1 MILKKVAKMLATFFS
16 WFTSLYPSKFDVTD
30 IVSTDWLKFRRK
42 YIVFRRNSTDY
53 CKRYQLRPSVLIISS
68 NFIALSKSPNSRS
81 CIWRKSIVPFS
92 YHFIFCVLAKNK
104 MKRKRHLLDN
114 QINVNLLTKI
124 YFSVIFLLAIKLK
137 SICNLHEHL
146 SSLFWFRP

>member
-1 MILKKVAKMLATFFS
+1 
-16 WFTSLYPSKFDVTD
+16 
-30 IVSTDWLKFRRK
+30 
-42 YIVFRRNSTDY
+42 
-53 CKRYQLRPSVLIISS
+53 
-68 NFIALSKSPNSRS
+68 
-81 CIWRKSIVPFS
+81 
-92 YHFIFCVLAKNK
+92 

-146 SSLFWFRP
+146 SSLFWFVATEGVSVVSLMFLSYLRQVYEVYTKKGHQHFGDLFLVSFIFSLFSEFLFEPLVECHVGPDFLLVLRLGKCQYIAR

>member
-1 MILKKVAKMLATFFS
+1 
-16 WFTSLYPSKFDVTD
+16 
-30 IVSTDWLKFRRK
+30 
-42 YIVFRRNSTDY
+42 
-53 CKRYQLRPSVLIISS
+53 
-68 NFIALSKSPNSRS
+68 
-81 CIWRKSIVPFS
+81 
-92 YHFIFCVLAKNK
+92 

-146 SSLFWFRP
+146 SSLFWFVATEGVSVVTVDVSVVSLMFLSCLRQVYEVYILKKVTSILATFFLVSFVFSLLSEFLFEPLVECHVGTDFLLVLRLGKCQYVAR

>member
-1 MILKKVAKMLATFFS
+1 
-16 WFTSLYPSKFDVTD
+16 
-30 IVSTDWLKFRRK
+30 
-42 YIVFRRNSTDY
+42 
-53 CKRYQLRPSVLIISS
+53 
-68 NFIALSKSPNSRS
+68 
-81 CIWRKSIVPFS
+81 
-92 YHFIFCVLAKNK
+92 

-146 SSLFWFRP
+146 PSLFWFVATEGVSVVTVVVSVVTVVVSVVSLMFLSCLRQVYEVYILKKVAKMLATFF

>member
-1 MILKKVAKMLATFFS
+1 
-16 WFTSLYPSKFDVTD
+16 
-30 IVSTDWLKFRRK
+30 
-42 YIVFRRNSTDY
+42 
-53 CKRYQLRPSVLIISS
+53 
-68 NFIALSKSPNSRS
+68 
-81 CIWRKSIVPFS
+81 
-92 YHFIFCVLAKNK
+92 

-146 SSLFWFRP
+146 SSLFWFVATEGVSVVTVDVSVVSLMFLSCLRQVYEVYILKKVTSILATFFLVSFVFSLFSEFLCEPLVECHVGTDFLLVLRLGKCQYVAR

>member
-1 MILKKVAKMLATFFS
+1 M
-16 WFTSLYPSKFDVTD
+16 
-30 IVSTDWLKFRRK
+30 
-42 YIVFRRNSTDY
+42 
-53 CKRYQLRPSVLIISS
+53 
-68 NFIALSKSPNSRS
+68 
-81 CIWRKSIVPFS
+81 PFS

-137 SICNLHEHL
+137 SISNLHEHL
-146 SSLFWFRP
+146 SSLFWFVATEGVSVVSLMFLSCLRQVYEVYVLKKVASILATFFSILCFLFVFSLFSEFLCEPLVECHVGTDFLLVLRLGKCQYVAR

>member
-1 MILKKVAKMLATFFS
+1 
-16 WFTSLYPSKFDVTD
+16 
-30 IVSTDWLKFRRK
+30 
-42 YIVFRRNSTDY
+42 
-53 CKRYQLRPSVLIISS
+53 
-68 NFIALSKSPNSRS
+68 
-81 CIWRKSIVPFS
+81 
-92 YHFIFCVLAKNK
+92 

-146 SSLFWFRP
+146 SSLFWFVATEEVFVVTEEVFVVVSVVSLMFLSCLRQVYEVYVLKKVASILATFFSILCFLFVFSLFSEFLFEPLVECHVGTDFLLVLRLGKCQYIAR

>member
-1 MILKKVAKMLATFFS
+1 
-16 WFTSLYPSKFDVTD
+16 
-30 IVSTDWLKFRRK
+30 
-42 YIVFRRNSTDY
+42 
-53 CKRYQLRPSVLIISS
+53 
-68 NFIALSKSPNSRS
+68 
-81 CIWRKSIVPFS
+81 
-92 YHFIFCVLAKNK
+92 

-146 SSLFWFRP
+146 SSLFWFVATEEVFVVTEEVFVVTEEVFVVVSVVTVVVSVVSLMFLSCLRQVYEVYVLKKVASILATFFSILCFLFIF

>member
-1 MILKKVAKMLATFFS
+1 
-16 WFTSLYPSKFDVTD
+16 
-30 IVSTDWLKFRRK
+30 
-42 YIVFRRNSTDY
+42 
-53 CKRYQLRPSVLIISS
+53 
-68 NFIALSKSPNSRS
+68 
-81 CIWRKSIVPFS
+81 
-92 YHFIFCVLAKNK
+92 

-146 SSLFWFRP
+146 SSLFWFVATEGVSVVSLMFLSYLRQVYEVYVLKKVTSILATFF

>member
-1 MILKKVAKMLATFFS
+1 M
-16 WFTSLYPSKFDVTD
+16 
-30 IVSTDWLKFRRK
+30 
-42 YIVFRRNSTDY
+42 
-53 CKRYQLRPSVLIISS
+53 
-68 NFIALSKSPNSRS
+68 
-81 CIWRKSIVPFS
+81 PFS

-137 SICNLHEHL
+137 SISNLHEHL
-146 SSLFWFRP
+146 SSLFWFVATEGVSVVTEGVFVVVSVVSLMFLSCLRQVYEVYILKKVTKMLATFF

>member
-1 MILKKVAKMLATFFS
+1 
-16 WFTSLYPSKFDVTD
+16 
-30 IVSTDWLKFRRK
+30 
-42 YIVFRRNSTDY
+42 
-53 CKRYQLRPSVLIISS
+53 
-68 NFIALSKSPNSRS
+68 
-81 CIWRKSIVPFS
+81 
-92 YHFIFCVLAKNK
+92 

-146 SSLFWFRP
+146 SSLFWFVATEGVSVVTEGVSVVVSVVIVVVSVVSLMFLSCLRQVYEVYVLKKVTSILATFFSILCFLFIF

>member
-1 MILKKVAKMLATFFS
+1 M
-16 WFTSLYPSKFDVTD
+16 
-30 IVSTDWLKFRRK
+30 
-42 YIVFRRNSTDY
+42 
-53 CKRYQLRPSVLIISS
+53 
-68 NFIALSKSPNSRS
+68 
-81 CIWRKSIVPFS
+81 PFS

-146 SSLFWFRP
+146 SSLFWFVATEEVFVVTEEVFVVVSVVTVVVSVVSLMFLSCLRQVYEVYTNKGRQNAGDLF

>member
-1 MILKKVAKMLATFFS
+1 M
-16 WFTSLYPSKFDVTD
+16 
-30 IVSTDWLKFRRK
+30 
-42 YIVFRRNSTDY
+42 
-53 CKRYQLRPSVLIISS
+53 
-68 NFIALSKSPNSRS
+68 
-81 CIWRKSIVPFS
+81 PFS

-137 SICNLHEHL
+137 SISNLHEHL
-146 SSLFWFRP
+146 SSLFWFVATEGVSVVSLMFLSCLRQVYEVYVLKKVASILVTFFSILCFLFIF

>member
-1 MILKKVAKMLATFFS
+1 
-16 WFTSLYPSKFDVTD
+16 
-30 IVSTDWLKFRRK
+30 
-42 YIVFRRNSTDY
+42 
-53 CKRYQLRPSVLIISS
+53 
-68 NFIALSKSPNSRS
+68 
-81 CIWRKSIVPFS
+81 
-92 YHFIFCVLAKNK
+92 

-146 SSLFWFRP
+146 SSLFWFVATEGVSVVTEGVFVVVSVVSLMFLSCLRQVYEVYVLKKVASILATFFSILCFFFIF